1 MLNTFHT
8 IVIGA
13 GITGIACAQNLQQGG
28 VSSLLLDK
36 GRGIGGRI
44 ATRRVS
50 LRDTDICFDHGA
62 QYFSPHDAAF
72 REALALAGAV
82 SWNDADAR
90 DRFVGLLGNSAI
102 PRVLAQG
109 LEIRQQVE
117 VTCVRREADQWT
129 LESTDGDFSAR
140 NLVLTIPAPQALR
153 LLGEIDPLAEALQT
167 VEMNPCLTLMAAF
180 PKSSRRPFISRHDS
194 THPLAW
200 ISQDSSKPGRDPDFI
215 TWVAQAG
222 PEFSASFIEES
233 PEAIVERML
242 PLLCE
247 TIGVSPEHALH
258 AQAHR
263 WRYAQ
268 AGKPLG
274 RPFLQDTT
282 RSLYVGGDWCLGA
295 RAEDGW
301 LSGQAMAHSIL
312 KGENVQ

>member
-1 MLNTFHT
+1 MLNTFNT

-13 GITGIACAQNLQQGG
+13 GITGIACARLLHDGG
-28 VSSLLLDK
+28 ISAVLLDK

-44 ATRRVS
+44 ATRRVL
-50 LRDTDICFDHGA
+50 LRENDLCFDHGA
-62 QYFSPHDAAF
+62 QYFSPHDPAF
-72 REALALAGAV
+72 REALVSAGAV
-82 SWNDADAR
+82 LWNEANMHE
-90 DRFVGLLGNSAI
+90 RFVGLSGNSAI

-109 LEIRQQVE
+109 LDIRQQVE
-117 VTCVRREADQWT
+117 VTCVRREAEQWI
-129 LESTDGDFSAR
+129 LESTIGCFSAGR
-140 NLVLTIPAPQALR
+140 LVITIPAPQALR
-153 LLGEIDPLAEALQT
+153 LLGENDPVAEALQT
-167 VEMNPCLTLMAAF
+167 VEMNPCLTLMAVF

-200 ISQDSSKPGRDPDFI
+200 IAQDNTKPERDQEFT

-222 PEFSASFIEES
+222 PEFSASSIENS
-233 PEAIVERML
+233 PEAIVEQML

-247 TIGVSPEHALH
+247 TIGVSPGDALH

-268 AGKPLG
+268 ASKPLG